1 MSRSGPQDMSGA
13 IARPSSQWLTA
24 GVAGFCLVLIGAM
37 WLTAESLIFQERA
50 NRSDE
55 AILQNT
61 NLVRAFEEHTAR
73 TLDYVDEIAGQ
84 LVRRLERGDWPR
96 SPEELTRGLNSKII
110 RGLGIVGPNGA
121 SIISQPAPPQGFS
134 IADRRHFT
142 VHVEDPRHGFYLSE
156 PLEARPIGTWAII
169 ASRRF
174 NKPDGDFGGVVVI
187 AVDPYYFS
195 DFYRQLDFGRNSIV
209 ALTGTDGIV
218 RARLPDYAG
227 SLGVDVKGTE
237 LFNNILKGAPTSAFE
252 GTSRSDGIR
261 RLWVSHFVRDYPLIV
276 SIGVTVAEVYAATH
290 RRAGI
295 YRIFAAAGSALVI
308 AFFVGY
314 LFHLAGSK
322 AAEDQRRADAML
334 RESFINA
341 STVIAWMKDENGR
354 YVFMSGNYQ
363 RYFGID
369 PAHGLGKTDDD
380 IWPTGLSLSMHETDR
395 QILAGK
401 DTGDYVDKHP
411 LPGGRESW
419 WLKHK
424 FAYVDAAG
432 RRFVGGVG
440 VDVTERVQAEEKLKS
455 NEALL
460 ETIINSSPDWIF
472 AKDLNRRYLLANTAF
487 AGAQNRSPEDLVGRS
502 DTETWWQAPGEE
514 DQSAT
519 IAETHKADD
528 IVFAGAAVRRPRQE
542 RPLSDGRSVWTD
554 TIKVPL
560 RDATGGIFGLVGFS
574 RDVTDIVK
582 ADASVRLFTTI
593 VEQIPISVMVTTT
606 DGTIEYVNPAFTEAT
621 GFSFDE
627 AVGQNPRRLNSGQTD
642 PEIYRE
648 LWDTIKRGDTWR
660 GEVLNRTKSGT
671 TIWERVVVAPLK
683 DETGRTIRFVAIRE
697 NITRAKAAQADL
709 IEAKERAEQA
719 NRAKSTFLAMMSHEL
734 RTPLNAIIGFSEMLR
749 YQKLGPL
756 GRERYVE
763 YAADIESSGRH
774 LLEVL
779 NDVLDLAKLETGRFK
794 AEIRDYGLG
803 QIVTALSGVLT
814 SLAADAGHKIAFV
827 VDNPSVVSC
836 DQRAVRQILLNL
848 VSNAAKYTKPGGR
861 IEVGLRKGRGHSVEL
876 YVADNGIG
884 MAKADI
890 ERSTELFTRL
900 SHDLDRLPD
909 GVGIGLYMVKRLVET
924 MGATLLIESEPG
936 VGTEVVVAFPCKAEA
951 LAPDHA
957 TA

>member
-1 MSRSGPQDMSGA
+1 MSGA

-50 NRSDE
+50 NRNDE

-73 TLDYVDEIAGQ
+73 TLDYVDEVASQ
-84 LVRRLERGDWPR
+84 LVRRLERGGWP
-96 SPEELTRGLNSKII
+96 SNPEELTRGLNTKII
-110 RGLGIVGPNGA
+110 PGLGIVGPTGA
-121 SIISQPAPPQGFS
+121 VIISQPAQPPESS
-134 IADRRHFT
+134 IADRAHFR
-142 VHVEDPRHGFYLSE
+142 VHVEDQRKQLYLGE
-156 PLEARPIGTWAII
+156 PVQARPTGTWAVF

-174 NKPDGDFGGVVVI
+174 NRPDGDFGGVVFI

-195 DFYRQLDFGRNSIV
+195 NFYRELDFGRNSIV

-237 LFNNILKGAPTSAFE
+237 VFNNMLKGAPTGAFE
-252 GTSRSDGIR
+252 ATSRNDGVR

-276 SIGVTVAEVYAATH
+276 SIGMTVDEVYAATD

-295 YRIFAAAGSALVI
+295 YRVFAAAGSALVI

-341 STVIAWMKDENGR
+341 STIIAWMKDENGR
-354 YVFMSGNYQ
+354 YVFMSGNYR

-369 PAHGLGKTDDD
+369 PARGLGKTDDD
-380 IWPTGLSLSMHETDR
+380 IWPAGLSLSMRETDR

-401 DTGDYVDKHP
+401 EMGDYVDKLT
-411 LPGGRESW
+411 LPGGKESW

-440 VDVTERVQAEEKLKS
+440 VDITERMTAEARLKAS
-455 NEALL
+455 ETLL
-460 ETIINSSPDWIF
+460 ETIVNSSPDWIF
-472 AKDLNRRYLLANTAF
+472 AKDLNRRYLLANAAF
-487 AGAQNRSPEDLVGRS
+487 AGARNSSPEDLVGRP

-528 IVFAGAAVRRPRQE
+528 IVFTGVAVRRPRQE
-542 RPLSDGRSVWTD
+542 RLLSDGRSVWTD

-593 VEQIPISVMVTTT
+593 VEQSPVSVMVTTT
-606 DGTIEYVNPAFTEAT
+606 DGTIEYVNPAFTNAT
-621 GFSFDE
+621 GFSFDQ
-627 AVGQNPRRLNSGQTD
+627 AVGQNPRILKSGEMN
-642 PEIYRE
+642 PEIYRDF
-648 LWDTIKRGDTWR
+648 WDTITRGDPWR
-660 GEVLNRTKSGT
+660 GEFLNRTKSGA

-683 DETGRTIRFVAIRE
+683 DETGQTIRFVAIRE
-697 NITRAKAAQADL
+697 NVTQAKAVQAAL

-719 NRAKSTFLAMMSHEL
+719 NLAKSTFLAMMSHEL

-763 YAADIESSGRH
+763 YAADIENSGRH

-861 IEVGLRKGRGHSVEL
+861 IEVGLRNGPGDSVEL

-890 ERSTELFTRL
+890 ERATELFTRL
-900 SHDLDRLPD
+900 SHGLDRLPD
-909 GVGIGLYMVKRLVET
+909 GVGIGLHVVKRLVEN
-924 MGATLLIESEPG
+924 MGATLLIKSEPG
-936 VGTEVVVAFPCKAEA
+936 VGTEVVVAFPRKAEVS
-951 LAPDHA
+951 APDHA
-957 TA
+957 AA

>member
-24 GVAGFCLVLIGAM
+24 GLAGFCLLLIGAM

-50 NRSDE
+50 NRNAE

-73 TLDYVDEIAGQ
+73 TLDYVDEVASQ
-84 LVRRLERGDWPR
+84 LVRRIERGDWPR
-96 SPEELTRGLNSKII
+96 STEELTRGLNTKII
-110 RGLGIVGPNGA
+110 RGLGIAGPTGA
-121 SIISQPAPPQGFS
+121 VIISQPAQPPGSS
-134 IADRRHFT
+134 IADRPHFR
-142 VHVEDPRHGFYLSE
+142 VHAEDQRRQLYLGE
-156 PLEARPIGTWAII
+156 PIQARPSGTWAFF

-174 NKPDGDFGGVVVI
+174 NKPDGDFGGVVLI

-195 DFYRQLDFGRNSIV
+195 NFYRELDFGRNSV
-209 ALTGTDGIV
+209 VSLTGTDGIV

-227 SLGVDVKGTE
+227 SLGVDVNGTE
-237 LFNNILKGAPTSAFE
+237 VFSNILKGGPTSAFE
-252 GTSRSDGIR
+252 ATSRSDGVR
-261 RLWVSHFVRDYPLIV
+261 RLWVSHFVRDFPLIV
-276 SIGVTVAEVYAATH
+276 SIGMTVAEVYAATD
-290 RRAGI
+290 RRADI
-295 YRIFAAAGSALVI
+295 YRVFAAAGSALVI

-314 LFHLAGSK
+314 LFHRAGWK
-322 AAEDQRRADAML
+322 AAEDQRRADDRL
-334 RESFINA
+334 RQSFIDLSA
-341 STVIAWMKDENGR
+341 IIAWMKDEQGR
-354 YVFMSGNYQ
+354 YVYISDNML
-363 RYFGID
+363 RRFGVDAEQVI
-369 PAHGLGKTDDD
+369 GKTDTEIWRRDFAEEAIARDD
-380 IWPTGLSLSMHETDR
+380 QVRKDG
-395 QILAGK
+395 AGTEYIQQFVFY
-401 DTGDYVDKHP
+401 DGSV
-411 LPGGRESW
+411 SW

-424 FAYVDAAG
+424 FAYVDVAG

-440 VDVTERVQAEEKLKS
+440 VDVTERVTAESRLKAS
-455 NEALL
+455 ETLL
-460 ETIINSSPDWIF
+460 ETIVNSSPDWIF
-472 AKDLNRRYLLANTAF
+472 AKDLDRRYLLANTAF
-487 AGAQNRSPEDLVGRS
+487 AGTQNKNPEDLVGRL

-514 DQSAT
+514 DRSAT

-528 IVFAGAAVRRPRQE
+528 IVFTGVAVRRPRQE
-542 RPLSDGRSVWTD
+542 RPLSDGRTIWTD

-593 VEQIPISVMVTTT
+593 VEQSPVSVMVTTT
-606 DGTIEYVNPAFTEAT
+606 DGTIEYVNPAFTETT

-627 AVGQNPRRLNSGQTD
+627 AVGQNPRILRSGETD
-642 PEIYRE
+642 PEIYRDF
-648 LWDTIKRGDTWR
+648 WATIVQGTPWR
-660 GEVLNRTKSGT
+660 GEFLNRTKSGA

-683 DETGRTIRFVAIRE
+683 DETGRTIRFVAVRE
-697 NITRAKAAQADL
+697 NVTQAKADQAAL

-763 YAADIESSGRH
+763 YAADIENSGRH

-779 NDVLDLAKLETGRFK
+779 NEVLDLAKLETGRFK

-803 QIVTALSGVLT
+803 QIVTGLSGVLT

-827 VDNPSVVSC
+827 VDGPSVVSC

-861 IEVGLRKGRGHSVEL
+861 IEVGLRNGSGDSVEL

-890 ERSTELFTRL
+890 ERATELFTRL
-900 SHDLDRLPD
+900 SHGLDRLPD
-909 GVGIGLYMVKRLVET
+909 GVGIGLHVVKRLVEN
-924 MGATLLIESEPG
+924 MGATLLIKSELG
-936 VGTEVVVAFPCKAEA
+936 VGTEVVVAFPRKAEA
-951 LAPDHA
+951 LAPNRA